1 MFERLW
7 FLITHAN
14 SFLVAGLMLAMF
26 TGIAVFIYLMH
37 NLAALKRVARR
48 ITTGDEYRGERY
60 NREWMDRQAWED
72 TRG

>member
-7 FLITHAN
+7 FLITHTN

-48 ITTGDEYRGERY
+48 IATGDEYRGERY